1 MNYKKMKVFAIN
13 PGSTSTKT
21 AVYSQDGE
29 IFRKE
34 INHDA
39 QSLLPYKT
47 IVSQL
52 DFRKKAVLNT
62 LAESGVGLTQLDAVV
77 GRGGPLKPMAG
88 GVYLVNEQMKEDL
101 RSLRYGSHASNLG
114 ALLADEIAVKAGV
127 KAFIVDPI
135 VVDEFS
141 PLARYSGIPEIS
153 RKSIFHALN
162 HKATARKAARE
173 LNKEYDAC
181 NLIVVHLGGGISV
194 GIHEKGKVVD
204 VNNALDGDGPFAI
217 ERAGTLP
224 AGDWMRFSLSH
235 GYDQPFLQSRLTGKG
250 GVVAYLGTNDARKI
264 ESTIE
269 SYLNGKESENDLDGE
284 KCLEVVRAMCYQVA
298 KEICSLA
305 AVVSGNVD
313 GIVLTGGLARDHLV
327 VKEISGR
334 VSFLAPVLLFPGENE
349 LESLAVSVIEA
360 LSGKQDIRE
369 YS

>member
-1 MNYKKMKVFAIN
+1 MKVFAIN

-21 AVYSQDGE
+21 AIYSQKGE
-29 IFRKE
+29 IFRKA

-52 DFRKKAVLNT
+52 DFRKQAVLSA
-62 LAESGVGLTQLDAVV
+62 LSESGVELSQLQAVV
-77 GRGGPLKPMAG
+77 GRGGLLKPLSG
-88 GVYLVNEQMKEDL
+88 GVYLVNEQMKADL
-101 RSLRYGSHASNLG
+101 RSARYGSHASNLG
-114 ALLADEIAVKAGV
+114 ALLAAEVAGKAGV

-135 VVDEFS
+135 VVDEFGA
-141 PLARYSGIPEIS
+141 LARYSGIPEIS

-173 LNKEYDAC
+173 LNKEYEAC

-217 ERAGTLP
+217 ERAGTIP

-235 GYDQPFLQSRLTGKG
+235 GYDQPFLQSRLTGRG
-250 GVVAYLGTNDARKI
+250 GIVAYLGTNDGLRI
-264 ESTIE
+264 ESAIKN
-269 SYLNGKESENDLDGE
+269 YLNGEESESDLDGE

-313 GIVLTGGLARDHLV
+313 GIVLTGGLANDKRV
-327 VKEISGR
+327 VKEISDR
-334 VSFLAPVLLFPGENE
+334 ISFLAPVLLFPGENE

-360 LSGKQDIRE
+360 LSGKQNIRE
-369 YS
+369 YR

>member
-1 MNYKKMKVFAIN
+1 MKEMKVFAIN

-21 AVYSQDGE
+21 AMYSQSGE

-34 INHDA
+34 ISHDA
-39 QSLLPYKT
+39 QSLLPFKT
-47 IVSQL
+47 IASQL
-52 DFRKKAVLNT
+52 DFREKAVLNA
-62 LAESGVGLTQLDAVV
+62 LKESEVTLTQLNAVV
-77 GRGGPLKPMAG
+77 GRGGLLKPVAG
-88 GVYLVNEQMKEDL
+88 GVYQVNEQMKADL
-101 RSLRYGSHASNLG
+101 RSARYGSHASNLG
-114 ALLADEIAVKAGV
+114 ALLADDIAGKAGV

-141 PLARYSGIPEIS
+141 ALARYSGIPEIS

-162 HKATARKAARE
+162 HKATARKAARK

-250 GVVAYLGTNDARKI
+250 GIVAYLGTNDGRKI
-264 ESTIE
+264 ESAINNYLSGTTVE
-269 SYLNGKESENDLDGE
+269 SNLDGK
-284 KCLEVVRAMCYQVA
+284 KCLEVIRAMCYQIA
-298 KEICSLA
+298 REICSLA
-305 AVVSGNVD
+305 AVVSGKVD
-313 GIVLTGGLARDHLV
+313 GIVLTGGLARDKRV
-327 VKEISGR
+327 VEEISGR